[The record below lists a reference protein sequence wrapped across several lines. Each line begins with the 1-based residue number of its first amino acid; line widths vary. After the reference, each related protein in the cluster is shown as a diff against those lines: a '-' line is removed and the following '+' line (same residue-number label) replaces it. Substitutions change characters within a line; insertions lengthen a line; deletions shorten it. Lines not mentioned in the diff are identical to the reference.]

1 MDRRV
6 DIGISLAFI
15 ALGIFVII
23 VASQI
28 PSGLHKDPVGPRA
41 FFYGCAGVFIL
52 GGLFTLAQRAMS
64 RRYETGN
71 IVESE
76 GSDDEPGQP
85 ASPLNAGLIIL
96 MTLVYT
102 ALLPSLGYL
111 ISTPIFIG
119 AALVLLKVRRP
130 LTVISIAVLF
140 TLIAYLVFAQ
150 VLNVRLPVGPFTDFF
165 REMGW
170 IVL

>member
-6 DIGISLAFI
+6 DIAISAAFI

-28 PSGLHKDPVGPRA
+28 PSGIHKDPVGPRA
-41 FFYGCAGVFIL
+41 FFYGCAGIFIL
-52 GGLFTLAQRAMS
+52 GGLFTIGQRMMS
-64 RRYETGN
+64 WRYETGN
-71 IVESE
+71 VVESE
-76 GSDDEPGQP
+76 GSGDEPGQP
-85 ASPLNAGLIIL
+85 ASAINAGLIIL
-96 MTLVYT
+96 FTLIYA
-102 ALLPSLGYL
+102 ALLEPLGYL
-111 ISTPIFIG
+111 LATPLFVA

-130 LTVISIAVLF
+130 VAVFLIAVLF
-140 TLIAYLVFAQ
+140 TLIAYVVFAQ
-150 VLNVRLPVGPFTDFF
+150 VLSVRIPVGPFTDFF